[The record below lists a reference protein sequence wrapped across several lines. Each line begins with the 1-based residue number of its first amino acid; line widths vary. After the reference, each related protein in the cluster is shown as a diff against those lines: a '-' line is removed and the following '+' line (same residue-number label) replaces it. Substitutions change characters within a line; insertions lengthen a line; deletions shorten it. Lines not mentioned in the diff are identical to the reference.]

1 MAHHR
6 WVLDGLGRSLMSS
19 VLCIAAASSAL
30 AEPWPDYGRTYPTPR
45 YELDPN
51 ANFHYDFVVEKSF
64 PPYQDPPMAE
74 AVSLPGPLEDPA
86 FDRFDVIVIVNKKD
100 HPFWG
105 AAQTLRAYQR
115 GRGLLYYW
123 WVSTGR
129 RSYETPSGYFLAHG
143 FSSRHWSN
151 AFDAPMFW
159 SVFFQGGKA
168 LHSSLDREA
177 LGDLGDRPSSHGCIH
192 IEEYRAEALFHLIG
206 RSGFGAM
213 PPIDPRTG
221 HPQLRHSTEPLYVPA
236 PKTLIII
243 APTGRFGMSPG
254 TDAAAVSEDPPQP
267 AEIDDSA
274 PPSSGDEWP
283 TQ

>member
-1 MAHHR
+1 MTHRR
-6 WVLDGLGRSLMSS
+6 WVFDRLGRWLMST
-19 VLCIAAASSAL
+19 LLFITTASSAF

-51 ANFHYDFVVEKSF
+51 ADFQYHFVIEKSF

-74 AVSLPGPLEDPA
+74 AAGLPDPLEDPA
-86 FDRFDVIVIVNKKD
+86 FDRFDVIVIVNKND

-115 GRGLLYYW
+115 GRGLIFYW
-123 WVSTGR
+123 LVSTGR
-129 RSYETPSGYFLAHG
+129 QSYETPSGYFLAHG

-151 AFDAPMFW
+151 TFDAPMFW

-213 PPIDPRTG
+213 PRLDPRTG
-221 HPQLRHSTEPLYVPA
+221 HLQLGHSAEPLYVPA

-243 APTGRFGMSPG
+243 APTGRFGISSG
-254 TDAAAVSEDPPQP
+254 AETTVTEEPPQQLELP
-267 AEIDDSA
+267 DLA
-274 PPSSGDEWP
+274 PPPSDDEWP
-283 TQ
+283 TE